1 MWTVIHRE
9 RTLKKK
15 KEDIRLR
22 LSERARVIVPTTS
35 TEQERPA
42 RAGLLQAPFYIK
54 LKLSRFRKFPFANI
68 GRCFL
73 FQAFG
78 RNSMSNACL
87 SCSCPGPSSSRLTG
101 PDGFRTLCKPCSE
114 SYRDCRL
121 RLHMSPSGVSV
132 QPSAG
137 STPARHLGF
146 KSRQFFSTQD
156 DFLSPIVEARPVVKN
171 LSGCPFA
178 EDVSSG
184 SAEACVACG
193 NDNSNLYPG
202 PDGQTT
208 LCATCYKRLSDCK
221 LRLWRSSS
229 GIITAKP
236 TPGYEKVVA
245 IGFNNNNKRRNLTQ
259 PQVRTA
265 KKREHESLP
274 SHRPRKLQRGA
285 DREKRGTRER
295 SKEPGWEP
303 TLDTAGR
310 AREENQEAVVKAEK
324 HLEIVLH
331 SDKEADDDSGSRD
344 ESIDNDEDDDDLV
357 ENESDAA
364 KELGLEVR
372 QLKLRGRVVPISGLN
387 NLPTSPSSRPRRL
400 RKAVSEINGQSTEHV
415 TTAESA
421 IDGSGQLQ
429 KSSSQGD
436 RNRGR
441 PAGEAFV
448 STSRQAQ
455 GTSGNANTRR
465 ASGLRTHRIIHS
477 PFSPSLLKSGPF
489 IEALRSRAMS
499 FGVKASCTYGW
510 QTQRRFV
517 SVAYGLRFLSF
528 KQVLCEIFDMDGVPF
543 TVCYVDDDGDEIGIS
558 EDSDMRPMFDLAKGK
573 QGALR
578 VRLRPP

>member
-1 MWTVIHRE
+1 MPR
-9 RTLKKK
+9 
-15 KEDIRLR
+15 
-22 LSERARVIVPTTS
+22 
-35 TEQERPA
+35 
-42 RAGLLQAPFYIK
+42 
-54 LKLSRFRKFPFANI
+54 
-68 GRCFL
+68 
-73 FQAFG
+73 
-78 RNSMSNACL
+78 ACL
-87 SCSCPGPSSSRLTG
+87 SCSCPGPSSSRFTG
-101 PDGFRTLCKPCSE
+101 PDGFRTLCKPCSN

-146 KSRQFFSTQD
+146 NTRQFLPNRD

-171 LSGCPFA
+171 LCRRPFA
-178 EDVSSG
+178 KGISSG

-208 LCATCYKRLSDCK
+208 LCATCYKRLTDCR
-221 LRLWRSSS
+221 LRLWRSRS
-229 GIITAKP
+229 GIITARP

-245 IGFNNNNKRRNLTQ
+245 VGFNNNNNKRIPTQ
-259 PQVRTA
+259 PRVRTA

-274 SHRPRKLQRGA
+274 SHRPRKLIRGA
-285 DREKRGTRER
+285 DREKRGTKER
-295 SKEPGWEP
+295 STEPSWDP
-303 TLDTAGR
+303 SLNAAGR
-310 AREENQEAVVKAEK
+310 AREENQAAVVKAEK
-324 HLEIVLH
+324 HLENVLH
-331 SDKEADDDSGSRD
+331 SEKEADDDSGSRD
-344 ESIDNDEDDDDLV
+344 ESIDDDEDDDDVV

-372 QLKLRGRVVPISGLN
+372 QLKLRGRVVHISGLN
-387 NLPTSPSSRPRRL
+387 NPPTSPPSRPRRL

-415 TTAESA
+415 TTAESD
-421 IDGSGQLQ
+421 IDVSGQLQ
-429 KSSSQGD
+429 KSGSQGD

-448 STSRQAQ
+448 PTSRQAQ
-455 GTSGNANTRR
+455 GAPGNTNTRR
-465 ASGLRTHRIIHS
+465 ESGLRTHGIIHS
-477 PFSPSLLKSGPF
+477 PLSPSLLKSGPF

-528 KQVLCEIFDMDGVPF
+528 KQVLCEIFDMDGVAF